1 MRGSLRSSTRLFVG
15 DDLSGGNRG
24 GQQRRGLP
32 RDGQRSIVQ
41 QAPGGADVFGA
52 LAPPAPAGHQLGAAL
67 DRAGPRGGGPG
78 TCPRSRRRATPG
90 RTRGRSGARAR
101 PTRRPAVVYEEHA
114 GSRKQP
120 EVEFPAVRRED
131 ATLRA
136 QEQPARPGRVG
147 PSGRVA
153 RAPSRCIRTGSP
165 SGVHGARG
173 AARIRPTSSRST
185 TRPSARG
192 AGCRLTSRLPIAPL
206 PAAKA
211 STCGSRPRRTCAGA
225 SREVSLVRAWIH
237 GSDNGENR

>member
-1 MRGSLRSSTRLFVG
+1 M
-15 DDLSGGNRG
+15 
-24 GQQRRGLP
+24 
-32 RDGQRSIVQ
+32 
-41 QAPGGADVFGA
+41 
-52 LAPPAPAGHQLGAAL
+52 
-67 DRAGPRGGGPG
+67 
-78 TCPRSRRRATPG
+78 
-90 RTRGRSGARAR
+90 
-101 PTRRPAVVYEEHA
+101 
-114 GSRKQP
+114 
-120 EVEFPAVRRED
+120 RRED

-237 GSDNGENR
+237 GSDNGSSVNRIGDKAILGVDPRESWPLLVNGVADYRTQYGPMHTFGVAVPVQMAVVQPIAVDCESQLQGCLLTGTSAGMVTFMGTVQSSFPGGATVGAPPPPTWCCANPSMRTSTRVTRSPSS

>member
-1 MRGSLRSSTRLFVG
+1 M
-15 DDLSGGNRG
+15 
-24 GQQRRGLP
+24 
-32 RDGQRSIVQ
+32 
-41 QAPGGADVFGA
+41 
-52 LAPPAPAGHQLGAAL
+52 
-67 DRAGPRGGGPG
+67 
-78 TCPRSRRRATPG
+78 
-90 RTRGRSGARAR
+90 
-101 PTRRPAVVYEEHA
+101 
-114 GSRKQP
+114 
-120 EVEFPAVRRED
+120 RRED

-225 SREVSLVRAWIH
+225 SREVSLVRHPARVVP
-237 GSDNGENR
+237 GVRQARLYAGRLNRASKVHAQRHFVSTAATVWSKCLAAQCRALYLNRASESISQSMSSSSLGRTSAAP

>member
-1 MRGSLRSSTRLFVG
+1 M
-15 DDLSGGNRG
+15 
-24 GQQRRGLP
+24 
-32 RDGQRSIVQ
+32 
-41 QAPGGADVFGA
+41 
-52 LAPPAPAGHQLGAAL
+52 
-67 DRAGPRGGGPG
+67 
-78 TCPRSRRRATPG
+78 
-90 RTRGRSGARAR
+90 
-101 PTRRPAVVYEEHA
+101 
-114 GSRKQP
+114 
-120 EVEFPAVRRED
+120 RRED
-131 ATLRA
+131 ATRRA

-237 GSDNGENR
+237 GSDNGSSVNCIGPVFPGVSARSRDYGDVAAPVTDSNRPPAAARDLPPAAAVERLAHAHLPAGSPTAGDGSIRTASFAPRRSCHLLRSCSPTNSKCNYRMFKPAPPTRP